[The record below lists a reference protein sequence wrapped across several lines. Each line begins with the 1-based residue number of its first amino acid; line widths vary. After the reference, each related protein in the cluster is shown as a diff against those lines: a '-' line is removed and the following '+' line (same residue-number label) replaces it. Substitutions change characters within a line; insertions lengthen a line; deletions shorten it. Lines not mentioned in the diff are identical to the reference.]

1 MRQIISAH
9 SVKAIYL
16 DRKLLLEKLRI
27 VSLEAAEKFTQIKEI
42 ILFGS
47 LAKNEETGLSDVDLF
62 LLVDKG
68 EENPLERLK
77 PYFNFFADRLDIAV
91 DLIVA
96 LDNELE
102 AHREMLKSSIILYNR
117 QQAKNQ

>member
-16 DRKLLLEKLRI
+16 DRKSLLEKLRI
-27 VSLEAAEKFTQIKEI
+27 VSLEAAEKFSQIKEI

-68 EENPLERLK
+68 EVNPLERLK
-77 PYFNFFADRLDIAV
+77 PYFNFFSDRLDIAV

-96 LDNELE
+96 LESEQNNYTEI
-102 AHREMLKSSIILYNR
+102 LKNGILLYSR
-117 QQAKNQ
+117 K